1 MNKTTWT
8 WILGAV
14 ATAALGYA
22 AYRIWERRKYSDV
35 IEEGS
40 FTIKV
45 KK

>member
-1 MNKTTWT
+1 MTRTHWT
-8 WILGAV
+8 WVLGTA

-22 AYRIWERRKYSDV
+22 GYKVWQRSQYKVI

-40 FTIKV
+40 FTIKI

>member
-1 MNKTTWT
+1 MTKTTWT
-8 WILGAV
+8 WILGTA
-14 ATAALGYA
+14 ATAALAYA
-22 AYRIWERRKYSDV
+22 AYKIWQRRQYSEV